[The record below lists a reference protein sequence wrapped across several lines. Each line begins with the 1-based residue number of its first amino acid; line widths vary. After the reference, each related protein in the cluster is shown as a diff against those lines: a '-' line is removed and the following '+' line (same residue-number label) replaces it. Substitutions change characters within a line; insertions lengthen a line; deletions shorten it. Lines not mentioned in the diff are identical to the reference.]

1 MKPYIFLSQNYLSQ
15 AQDGNG
21 DSLDIRTVE
30 NQQVPFEQTLFFADR
45 YGNIVNREID
55 TLIIS
60 GTNIVNMTVEKA
72 DGLGNYS
79 TCFEVQGNDK
89 DSLIIK
95 LETPVTT
102 SSLRFTVADDTYN
115 PQIINIGY
123 MGVFKYLCNLCALT
137 DGSFKNEANYGSY
150 RLVSGALVHYADYKK
165 WSCKLK
171 MENLPQEQFNI
182 LANQARDVGEIT
194 VIPYQDLEAEE
205 LYECGVNREISYE
218 VDRKTELFS
227 LDLELNEL

>member
-15 AQDGNG
+15 AQDSSG
-21 DSLDIRTVE
+21 DTLDIRTVE
-30 NQQVPFEQTLFFADR
+30 NEQVPFTQTLFFADR

-60 GTNIVNMTVEKA
+60 GTNIVNMTVYKA

-79 TCFEVQGNDK
+79 PCFEIQGNDK
-89 DSLIIK
+89 DNLIIK
-95 LETPVTT
+95 LETPVNT

-115 PQIINIGY
+115 PEYINIGY

-137 DGSFKNEANYGSY
+137 EGSFKNDANYGSY

-194 VIPYQDLEAEE
+194 VIPYQDLEADE

-227 LDLELNEL
+227 LEMELNEL

>member
-15 AQDGNG
+15 AQDSNG

-30 NQQVPFEQTLFFADR
+30 NEQVPFERTLFFADR
-45 YGNIVNREID
+45 YGNIVNHEID

-60 GTNIVNMTVEKA
+60 GTNIVNMTVYKA

-79 TCFEVQGNDK
+79 PCFEIQGNDK
-89 DSLIIK
+89 DNLIIK
-95 LETPVTT
+95 LETPVNT

-115 PQIINIGY
+115 PQSINIGY
-123 MGVFKYLCNLCALT
+123 MGIFKYLCNLCALT

-171 MENLPQEQFNI
+171 MENLPQAQFDI
-182 LANQARDVGEIT
+182 LANQARDIGEIT
-194 VIPYQDLEAEE
+194 VIPYKDLEAEE

-218 VDRKTELFS
+218 VDRKTELFT
-227 LDLELNEL
+227 LELELNEL